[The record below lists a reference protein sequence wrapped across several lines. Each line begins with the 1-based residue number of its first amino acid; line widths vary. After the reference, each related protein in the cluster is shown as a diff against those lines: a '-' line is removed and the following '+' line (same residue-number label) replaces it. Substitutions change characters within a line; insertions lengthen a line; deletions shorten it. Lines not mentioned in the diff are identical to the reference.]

1 MKQQSCLLQPFSF
14 KCAEQYQVMDFIR
27 YFLLHA
33 RCFKCYESLLNYVLM
48 ELLLDITDTEVAVA
62 MLNMQIKISDKNH

>member
-1 MKQQSCLLQPFSF
+1 
-14 KCAEQYQVMDFIR
+14 MDFIR